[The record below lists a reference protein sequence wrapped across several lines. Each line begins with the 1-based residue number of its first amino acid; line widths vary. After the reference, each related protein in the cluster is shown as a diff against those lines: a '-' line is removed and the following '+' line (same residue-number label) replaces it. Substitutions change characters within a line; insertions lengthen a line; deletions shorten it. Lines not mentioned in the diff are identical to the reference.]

1 MRDLF
6 RKTPTFVPI
15 RATEIESLMEV
26 REGRV
31 PSRGLS
37 AGAGRHVDK
46 LALFQNQSCK
56 VPTIACK
63 HACRITGKLKLG
75 TFLKLSDS
83 VHVYEHVEACPFG
96 GCWRLRF

>member
-46 LALFQNQSCK
+46 LALFQNQS
-56 VPTIACK
+56 
-63 HACRITGKLKLG
+63 
-75 TFLKLSDS
+75 
-83 VHVYEHVEACPFG
+83 HVKYQPSPVNMHVASPAN
-96 GCWRLRF
+96 